1 MNCKIPFLGMLA
13 LAFLNGCGGGSSSG
27 PQPILVVLSTPPPSS
42 IVAGGTATVSATVSN
57 DTAAKGVT
65 WNCAP
70 AGTCG
75 SFSPMSTAS
84 GASTTYTAPASS
96 PSGGMVTITASSVT
110 DGTKSASATVT
121 IPGLSVV
128 LSTPPPSSLAAGG
141 TATVT
146 ATVSSDT
153 AAKGVTWSCAPA
165 GTCGSFNP
173 TSTASGVST
182 TYTAPASPPS
192 GGKVTITA
200 SSVAD
205 STKSAS
211 ATVII
216 PGTASKAT
224 LKGQYVFFI
233 TAPTGN
239 RKAPAGTWGTTT
251 FVGSVTVDGAGNI
264 TGGVDDMVSP
274 AFSDTADPI
283 LATTPNLI
291 PNTSYYTVDPSG
303 HGTMRIK
310 TANNETLDFSFVLT
324 SASHAL
330 IIEADG
336 NPGSGTL
343 DLQQPTATGFAATQ
357 ISGGYSFTM
366 TGPNSPNPATK
377 VSLGGV
383 FTANGALGLSNATLD
398 VNTAGVM
405 TNFPPTT
412 QSFTAP
418 DTNGRGRLFMP
429 GGRLFTYYIISA
441 KALRMLEGDNI
452 DLTGGSAYAQSA
464 TVPPLSGKF
473 VFQHSG
479 WSSAGRTIA
488 VGQFTANGSG
498 SITAGVSDSIAG
510 GPPTTPSTSK
520 PVTGS
525 YMLSGTQNGT
535 LTLMDAA
542 GSSNFNIYMVDP
554 AVNILDPNNSSGGGG
569 ALLLHTDATI
579 NGTGI
584 VVPQAVS
591 ATPSF
596 VANYALNLT
605 NSITTSTTTDESDLV
620 GVVSSD
626 GSSKFVNGLAD
637 YDKND
642 SANPAILPVLGV
654 SFTGTFAA
662 DNTNSGRF
670 TGSFTVTPGAYPFI
684 SATAFNVSF
693 YQASGSQAFVIQTD
707 LSANVSGYLLQ
718 QQLP

>member
-110 DGTKSASATVT
+110 DPNK
-121 IPGLSVV
+121 
-128 LSTPPPSSLAAGG
+128 
-141 TATVT
+141 
-146 ATVSSDT
+146 
-153 AAKGVTWSCAPA
+153 
-165 GTCGSFNP
+165 N
-173 TSTASGVST
+173 
-182 TYTAPASPPS
+182 
-192 GGKVTITA
+192 
-200 SSVAD
+200 
-205 STKSAS
+205 AS

-216 PGTASKAT
+216 PGTASKGT

-239 RKAPAGTWGTTT
+239 RKAPAGIWGTTT

-283 LATTPNLI
+283 LATTANLI
-291 PNTSYYTVDPSG
+291 PNTSYYTVDASG

-310 TANNETLDFSFVLT
+310 TANNETLDFRFVLT

-343 DLQQPTATGFAATQ
+343 DLQQPTVSGFAATQ

-383 FTANGALGLSNATLD
+383 FTANGALGLTNVTLD

-405 TNFPPTT
+405 SNFPPSS

-418 DTNGRGRLFMP
+418 DPNGRGRLFMP
-429 GGRLFTYYIISA
+429 GGRVFTYYIISA
-441 KALRMLEGDNI
+441 KVLRMLEGDNI

-488 VGQFTANGSG
+488 AGQFSANGSG

-542 GSSNFNIYMVDP
+542 GSSTFNIYMVDP

-569 ALLLHTDATI
+569 ALLLHTDALI

-605 NSITTSTTTDESDLV
+605 NTITTSPTDESDLV

-626 GSSKFVNGLAD
+626 GSSKF
-637 YDKND
+637 
-642 SANPAILPVLGV
+642 
-654 SFTGTFAA
+654 
-662 DNTNSGRF
+662 
-670 TGSFTVTPGAYPFI
+670 
-684 SATAFNVSF
+684 
-693 YQASGSQAFVIQTD
+693 
-707 LSANVSGYLLQ
+707 
-718 QQLP
+718 

>member
-1 MNCKIPFLGMLA
+1 
-13 LAFLNGCGGGSSSG
+13 
-27 PQPILVVLSTPPPSS
+27 
-42 IVAGGTATVSATVSN
+42 
-57 DTAAKGVT
+57 
-65 WNCAP
+65 
-70 AGTCG
+70 
-75 SFSPMSTAS
+75 
-84 GASTTYTAPASS
+84 
-96 PSGGMVTITASSVT
+96 
-110 DGTKSASATVT
+110 
-121 IPGLSVV
+121 
-128 LSTPPPSSLAAGG
+128 
-141 TATVT
+141 
-146 ATVSSDT
+146 
-153 AAKGVTWSCAPA
+153 
-165 GTCGSFNP
+165 
-173 TSTASGVST
+173 
-182 TYTAPASPPS
+182 
-192 GGKVTITA
+192 
-200 SSVAD
+200 
-205 STKSAS
+205 
-211 ATVII
+211 
-216 PGTASKAT
+216 
-224 LKGQYVFFI
+224 
-233 TAPTGN
+233 
-239 RKAPAGTWGTTT
+239 
-251 FVGSVTVDGAGNI
+251 
-264 TGGVDDMVSP
+264 
-274 AFSDTADPI
+274 
-283 LATTPNLI
+283 
-291 PNTSYYTVDPSG
+291 
-303 HGTMRIK
+303 MRIK
-310 TANNETLDFSFVLT
+310 TANNETLDFRFVLT

-343 DLQQPTATGFAATQ
+343 DRQQPTVSGFAATQ

-377 VSLGGV
+377 VSLGGL
-383 FTANGALGLSNATLD
+383 FTANGALGLTNVTLD

-405 TNFPPTT
+405 SNFPPSS

-418 DTNGRGRLFMP
+418 DPNGRGRLFMP
-429 GGRLFTYYIISA
+429 GGRVFTYYIISA
-441 KALRMLEGDNI
+441 KVLRMLEGDNI

-488 VGQFTANGSG
+488 AGQFSSNGSG

-525 YMLSGTQNGT
+525 HMLSGTQNGT

-542 GSSNFNIYMVDP
+542 GSSTFNIYMVDP

-569 ALLLHTDATI
+569 ALLLHTDALI

-605 NSITTSTTTDESDLV
+605 NTITTSPTDESDLV

-642 SANPAILPVLGV
+642 SANPAILPVLGA
-654 SFTGTFAA
+654 SFAGTFAA
-662 DNTNSGRF
+662 DTTNAGRF

-684 SATAFNVSF
+684 SAAAFNVSF

-707 LSANVSGYLLQ
+707 SSGNGSGYLLQ